1 MKIRKAMIIQSQLVI
16 LSTAICLSLF
26 SCGKQQQSGFNM
38 VKEYPVTTLQ
48 PESVELNTS
57 YPATIKGRQDIEIR
71 PNVSGFITQLCV
83 DEGATVHKGQL
94 LFVIDPVQYEEAVK
108 VAEAAVKVAE
118 ANVATAQLTADNKAE
133 LAKKNIISD
142 YDKQMAFNTLATQKA
157 ALAQAKAQL
166 INAKQTLSYTKVSS
180 PSNGVV
186 GTIPLGVGSLVSP
199 SSATPLT
206 TVSDNSEMFAYF
218 SLNEKQILELA
229 REHGANNLVQ
239 NLPEVQLKLSDGTL
253 YNKKGKIATISGII
267 DQSTGTSNLRAAFPN
282 PDQLLRSGNTGD
294 ILVPIKL
301 DSAILVPQAA
311 TYEMQD
317 KRFVYIVQDDSTV
330 KNTEIKIL
338 NVDDGKNFVVTS
350 GLKAGDRIVLEG
362 AGTLKDG
369 AQIKP
374 ISPEEAAA
382 KLKAMTQTQAA
393 GKNK

>member
-1 MKIRKAMIIQSQLVI
+1 
-16 LSTAICLSLF
+16 
-26 SCGKQQQSGFNM
+26 M

-166 INAKQTLSYTKVSS
+166 INAKQNLSYTKVVS

-186 GTIPLGVGSLVSP
+186 GTIPLRVGSLVSP

-239 NLPEVQLKLSDGTL
+239 NLPEVQLKLSDGTI
-253 YNKKGKIATISGII
+253 YGKPGKIATISGII
-267 DQSTGTSNLRAAFPN
+267 DQATGSSNLRAAFQN

-294 ILVPIKL
+294 VLIPIKV

-317 KRFVYIVQDDSTV
+317 KRFVNVVQDDSTV
-330 KNTEIKIL
+330 KNTEIKIM
-338 NVDDGKNFVVTS
+338 NVNDGKNFVVTS
-350 GLKAGDRIVLEG
+350 GLKTGDRIVLEG

-369 AQIKP
+369 AQIKA

-382 KLKAMTQTQAA
+382 KLKAMTQTPAA
-393 GKNK
+393 GKSKQ

>member
-1 MKIRKAMIIQSQLVI
+1 MKIRKAMIIQSQRVI
-16 LSTAICLSLF
+16 LSTEIGLSLF

-166 INAKQTLSYTKVSS
+166 INAKQNLSYTKVVS

-186 GTIPLGVGSLVSP
+186 GTIPLRVGSLVSP
-199 SSATPLT
+199 GSVTPLT

-253 YNKKGKIATISGII
+253 YNQKGKIATISGII

-338 NVDDGKNFVVTS
+338 NVNDGKNFVVTS

-382 KLKAMTQTQAA
+382 KLKAMTQTQTA

>member
-1 MKIRKAMIIQSQLVI
+1 
-16 LSTAICLSLF
+16 
-26 SCGKQQQSGFNM
+26 
-38 VKEYPVTTLQ
+38 
-48 PESVELNTS
+48 
-57 YPATIKGRQDIEIR
+57 
-71 PNVSGFITQLCV
+71 
-83 DEGATVHKGQL
+83 
-94 LFVIDPVQYEEAVK
+94 
-108 VAEAAVKVAE
+108 
-118 ANVATAQLTADNKAE
+118 
-133 LAKKNIISD
+133 
-142 YDKQMAFNTLATQKA
+142 MAFNTLATQKA

-166 INAKQTLSYTKVSS
+166 INAKQNLSYTKVIS

-186 GTIPLGVGSLVSP
+186 GTIPLRVGSLVSP

>member
-1 MKIRKAMIIQSQLVI
+1 
-16 LSTAICLSLF
+16 
-26 SCGKQQQSGFNM
+26 M

-166 INAKQTLSYTKVSS
+166 INAKQNLSYTKVIS

-186 GTIPLGVGSLVSP
+186 GTIPLRVGSLVSP
-199 SSATPLT
+199 GSVTPLT

-253 YNKKGKIATISGII
+253 YNQKGKIATISGII